1 MKNLNG
7 NFRRENTSKRKIID
21 KLSNDEY
28 YKKMDHT
35 VKDFPV
41 WKLKW
46 KRKRTE
52 KEKKEK
58 QKDRCTS
65 TKRLQG
71 KELTKSL
78 RQALL
83 ATYKDSGDEEE
94 EDKEN
99 NEAMSLFE
107 LIDSESSE
115 FDVDR
120 NSSQILQLGMQINR
134 PPLFDGQYFNEWKAC
149 MEVFLHATDYDL

>member
-7 NFRRENTSKRKIID
+7 SFRRENRSKRKII
-21 KLSNDEY
+21 EH

-58 QKDRCTS
+58 QKDRC
-65 TKRLQG
+65 KG
-71 KELTKSL
+71 
-78 RQALL
+78 
-83 ATYKDSGDEEE
+83 TY
-94 EDKEN
+94 
-99 NEAMSLFE
+99 
-107 LIDSESSE
+107 
-115 FDVDR
+115 
-120 NSSQILQLGMQINR
+120 
-134 PPLFDGQYFNEWKAC
+134 
-149 MEVFLHATDYDL
+149 

>member
-58 QKDRCTS
+58 QKDRC
-65 TKRLQG
+65 KG
-71 KELTKSL
+71 
-78 RQALL
+78 
-83 ATYKDSGDEEE
+83 TY
-94 EDKEN
+94 
-99 NEAMSLFE
+99 
-107 LIDSESSE
+107 
-115 FDVDR
+115 
-120 NSSQILQLGMQINR
+120 
-134 PPLFDGQYFNEWKAC
+134 
-149 MEVFLHATDYDL
+149 